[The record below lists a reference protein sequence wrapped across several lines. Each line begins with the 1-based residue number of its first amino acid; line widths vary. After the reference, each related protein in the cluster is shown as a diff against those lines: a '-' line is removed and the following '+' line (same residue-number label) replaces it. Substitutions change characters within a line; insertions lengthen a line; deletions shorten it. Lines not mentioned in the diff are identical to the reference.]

1 MQAIGSVAKT
11 AVVGDVLL
19 ALNSSLA
26 EAKDKVLQK
35 IFISMDMGTWLG
47 IFST

>member
-11 AVVGDVLL
+11 AVVRDVLL

-26 EAKDKVLQK
+26 EAKDKVPQK
-35 IFISMDMGTWLG
+35 IFISKDMGTWLG
-47 IFST
+47 IFWT